1 MLFKRFPKL
10 RFSLKSLFVL
20 MLGIAI
26 GFSLNLW
33 TFRLLTG
40 LASNEAF
47 MSSLPRYTIDPPDV
61 LELSVVGKVSDAAA
75 SISGE
80 HLVGPDGTI
89 NLGNYG
95 QAYVA
100 GKSVDEARD
109 AIEKAISRHGES
121 LQVVVDVFANN
132 SKTYYII
139 TKGPG
144 AADSVIKA
152 PITGN
157 DTALDAIAQIGGLK
171 SPESTEVWIARPAPN
186 GVGRMKIL
194 PIEWDQI
201 ARNGSAI
208 NNYQLL
214 PRDRVFISQK
224 PPAASAN

>member
-1 MLFKRFPKL
+1 MLFNRFPKL
-10 RFSLKSLFVL
+10 RFSLKSIFVL

-33 TFRLLTG
+33 AFRFLTG
-40 LASNEAF
+40 PANEAR
-47 MSSLPRYTIDPPDV
+47 MSSLPPYVIEPPDI
-61 LELSVVGKVSDAAA
+61 LELNVLGNASDATS
-75 SISGE
+75 SISGQ
-80 HLVGPDGTI
+80 HLVGMDGKV
-89 NLGNYG
+89 NLGAYG
-95 QAYVA
+95 QVYVA
-100 GKSVDEARD
+100 GKTIEEARD
-109 AIEKAISRHGES
+109 AIEMAVSQHGES
-121 LQVVVDVFANN
+121 LQVVVDIFAYN

-139 TKGPG
+139 TQGSG
-144 AADSVIKA
+144 TGDNVIRV

-186 GVGRMKIL
+186 GVGREKIL

-201 ARNGSAI
+201 AQNGSAI

-224 PPAASAN
+224 PTSAATN